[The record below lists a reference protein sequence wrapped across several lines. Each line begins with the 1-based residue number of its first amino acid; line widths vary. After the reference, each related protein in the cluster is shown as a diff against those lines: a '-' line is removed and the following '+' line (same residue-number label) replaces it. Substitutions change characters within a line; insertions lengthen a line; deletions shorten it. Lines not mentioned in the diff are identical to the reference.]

1 MKKPTYTL
9 IALSLS
15 LIAFQGCSTK
25 TKSIFNKEETLIN
38 VNNVINQHKHDK
50 LHSALA
56 LSVDE
61 NNNYLMGYS
70 YDAASNESATKIAMQ
85 QCSNKSVDRKLKE
98 PCQIYLLNNKT
109 IRTLK

>member
-1 MKKPTYTL
+1 MKKITYTL
-9 IALSLS
+9 ITLS
-15 LIAFQGCSTK
+15 LIVFQGCSTK
-25 TKSIFNKEETLIN
+25 TKSTFNKEQTLIN

-61 NNNYLMGYS
+61 KNNYLMGYS
-70 YDAASNESATKIAMQ
+70 YDAKSDTNATNIAMK
-85 QCSNKSVDRKLKE
+85 QCQNKSAGKVIKV